1 MSDISSA
8 FADSSARVIYE
19 KRGRV
24 GYVTLNRPAS
34 LNAMDLRMHEELC
47 AIWDDVEQDDSVWLA
62 VLTGAGDRAF
72 SVGMDLKELA
82 ARAAAGTPPTSL
94 GNRGGGWPRL
104 TERHHM
110 RKPIIA
116 KVNGLAIGGGF
127 ELALACDII
136 IASEHAQ
143 FALPEAKLGLIP
155 GAGGVFRLTRQI
167 PFKAAMGYLFT
178 GRKMSAG
185 RAYDLGL
192 VNEVAKA
199 AELDSC
205 VEQWI
210 TDILACAPLSI
221 RAIKQIANQSAH
233 LPLEEAFRT
242 RYEAEQ
248 HRLLSSDCAEGARAF
263 VEKRPPSWTG
273 A

>member
-1 MSDISSA
+1 MGDILSA
-8 FADSSARVIYE
+8 SADESLRVIYE
-19 KRGRV
+19 KRGKV
-24 GYVTLNRPAS
+24 GYVTLNRPLS

-47 AIWDDVEQDDSVWLA
+47 AIWDDIEQDDSVWLV

-82 ARAAAGTPPTSL
+82 ARAAAGVPPTSL
-94 GNRGGGWPRL
+94 GNRDTGSPRL

-110 RKPIIA
+110 LKPIIA

-136 IASEHAQ
+136 VASEHAQ

-167 PFKAAMGYLFT
+167 PIKAAIGYLLT
-178 GRKMSAG
+178 GRKMSAN
-185 RAYDLGL
+185 RAYELGL
-192 VNEVAKA
+192 VNEVAA
-199 AELDSC
+199 AAKLDSC

-210 TDILACAPLSI
+210 ADILACAPLSI
-221 RAIKQIANQSAH
+221 RAIKQIANQAAS
-233 LPLEEAFRT
+233 LSLEEAFRT
-242 RYEAEQ
+242 RYEAEER
-248 HRLLSSDCAEGARAF
+248 RLCSRDCAEGAHAF
-263 VEKRPPSWTG
+263 VEKRSPCWTG